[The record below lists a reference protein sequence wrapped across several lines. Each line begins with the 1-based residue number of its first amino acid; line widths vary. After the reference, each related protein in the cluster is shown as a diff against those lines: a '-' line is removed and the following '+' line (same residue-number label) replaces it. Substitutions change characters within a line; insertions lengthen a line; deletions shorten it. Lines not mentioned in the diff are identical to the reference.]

1 MAAPVTA
8 EPRVGGERQMV
19 PRDKPRSYY
28 GLPIV
33 KRPAWTWEVPWYLFT
48 GGTAGGLAAVAI
60 FARGTGEAKLG
71 RRARRLALA
80 GAVVSPALL
89 ISDLGRPERFLN
101 MLRVFRP
108 TSPMSLGSWTL
119 AGFGS
124 ALGAAEMADF
134 VGLPNVVVGTLE
146 AAAGILGPI
155 LANYTAVLLADTAN
169 PIWRGGRTI
178 LPFVFTGSSVAA
190 AGASLCVAGPP
201 EESVAA
207 RRMVAWGTA
216 VEQASFLL
224 MQRRLGPLAE
234 PYRDG
239 PAGRLAK
246 VHRASSLTGAALIL
260 VLGRRSRKV
269 AILGGALTL
278 AGSAALRQCVYRAGF
293 QSAADPRYLVDSQRE
308 AAAAS
313 GQGKTATG

>member
-1 MAAPVTA
+1 MKA
-8 EPRVGGERQMV
+8 ERQSGGERQMV
-19 PRDKPRSYY
+19 PSGKPRSYY

-48 GGTAGGLAAVAI
+48 GGTAGGLAAVSI
-60 FARGTGEAKLG
+60 LARWTGEAKLG

-80 GAVVSPALL
+80 GAVISPVLL

-124 ALGAAEMADF
+124 SLGTAEMADI

-146 AAAGILGPI
+146 GTAGILGPI
-155 LANYTAVLLADTAN
+155 LANYTAVLLGDTAN
-169 PIWRGGRTI
+169 PIWRGGRSI
-178 LPFVFTGSSVAA
+178 LPFVFSGSSMAA
-190 AGASLCVAGPP
+190 AGASLCVAGPTD
-201 EESVAA
+201 EGVAA
-207 RRMVAWGTA
+207 RRMVVLGTII
-216 VEQASFLL
+216 EQASFLL
-224 MQRRLGPLAE
+224 MEQRLGPLAE
-234 PYRDG
+234 PYHDG
-239 PAGRLAK
+239 AAGRLVK
-246 VHRASSLTGAALIL
+246 LHRASSLAGATLIST
-260 VLGRRSRKV
+260 LGGRSRKA

-293 QSAADPRYLVDSQRE
+293 QSAADPRYLVDSQRG
-308 AAAAS
+308 AA
-313 GQGKTATG
+313 TDTGDGNGSVT